1 MVAIPFGLVGAVVG
15 HWIVGFDVTLL
26 SMFGM
31 VALAGI
37 VVNDSLVLVDLVNRR
52 VRAGGGVYQSVEE
65 GARIR
70 FRPIILT
77 TLTTVAGITP
87 LLFERSLQAQVL
99 KPMAVSIVFG
109 LMFATMLTLL
119 VVPSL
124 YLVGNDIRRALSW
137 LRTGQWV
144 SPEAVI
150 KRDEAAMNTDNTN
163 TIQTGGA

>member
-1 MVAIPFGLVGAVVG
+1 M
-15 HWIVGFDVTLL
+15 GFEVTLL

-37 VVNDSLVLVDLVNRR
+37 VVNDSLVLIDQVNRR
-52 VRAGGGVYQSVEE
+52 VRAGGGVHESAEQ

-87 LLFERSLQAQVL
+87 LLFERSFQAQFL
-99 KPMAVSIVFG
+99 KPMAVSIAFG

-124 YLVGNDIRRALSW
+124 YLIGNDIRRALRW
-137 LRTGQWV
+137 LGSGQWV
-144 SPEAVI
+144 EPEEVV
-150 KRDEAAMNTDNTN
+150 KRDEALGDANEAEAN
-163 TIQTGGA
+163 